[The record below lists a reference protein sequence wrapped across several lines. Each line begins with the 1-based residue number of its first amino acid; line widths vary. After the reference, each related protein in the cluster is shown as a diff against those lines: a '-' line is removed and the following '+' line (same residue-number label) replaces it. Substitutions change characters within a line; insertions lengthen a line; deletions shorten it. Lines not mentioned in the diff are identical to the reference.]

1 MNMDPTINK
10 IQQLLYTTQMLA
22 EELEIVYDI
31 LDNLFEE
38 EDYDLSASTLL
49 EKKNW
54 IQKAIKKEGS
64 LRKTMKTKK
73 GKNIPVSKLK
83 KAAEKGGKTG
93 KRARLAL
100 TLRKLNESQ
109 DRDGDGDFDGADF
122 AQQQFEW
129 TQIGGWDVPS
139 REFGE
144 GWLAA
149 TELGRQASAAK
160 YGSPEQQKLSAAAL
174 AARKQMEAH
183 PHFGEFRKG
192 HPRKRNQPKGPEM
205 GPYIPASPGERALGL
220 FGAD

>member
-1 MNMDPTINK
+1 MDPTYRK
-10 IQQLLYTTQMLA
+10 IEQLLTTTQMLA

-38 EDYDLSASTLL
+38 EDYDLSVEALL

-64 LRKTMKTKK
+64 LRKTLKAKK
-73 GKNIPVSKLK
+73 GKNIPASKLK

-93 KRARLAL
+93 KRARLAM
-100 TLRKLNESQ
+100 TLRKLNETV
-109 DRDGDGDFDGADF
+109 DRNGDGDIDASDF

-192 HPRKRNQPKGPEM
+192 HPSRRNQPKGPAM

>member
-1 MNMDPTINK
+1 MDPTYRK
-10 IQQLLYTTQMLA
+10 IEQLLTTTQMLA

-38 EDYDLSASTLL
+38 EDYDLSVEALL

-64 LRKTMKTKK
+64 LRKTLKAKK
-73 GKNIPVSKLK
+73 GKNIPASKLK

-93 KRARLAL
+93 KRARLAM
-100 TLRKLNESQ
+100 TLRKLNETV
-109 DRDGDGDFDGADF
+109 DRNGDGDIDASDF

-144 GWLAA
+144 GLLAA

-160 YGSPEQQKLSAAAL
+160 YGSPQQVELSRAAL
-174 AARKQMEAH
+174 SARKQMEAH

>member
-1 MNMDPTINK
+1 MDPTYRK
-10 IQQLLYTTQMLA
+10 IEQLLTTTQMLA

-38 EDYDLSASTLL
+38 EDYDLSVEALL

-64 LRKTMKTKK
+64 LRKTLKAKK
-73 GKNIPVSKLK
+73 GKNIPASKLK

-93 KRARLAL
+93 KRARLAM
-100 TLRKLNESQ
+100 TLRKLNETV
-109 DRDGDGDFDGADF
+109 DRNGDGDIDASDF

-144 GWLAA
+144 GWMAA

-160 YGSPEQQKLSAAAL
+160 YGSPQQVELSRAAL
-174 AARKQMEAH
+174 SARKQMEAH

>member
-1 MNMDPTINK
+1 MDPTYRK
-10 IQQLLYTTQMLA
+10 IEQLLTTTQMLA

-38 EDYDLSASTLL
+38 EDYDLSVEALL

-64 LRKTMKTKK
+64 LRKTLKAKK
-73 GKNIPVSKLK
+73 GKNIPASKLK

-93 KRARLAL
+93 KRARLAM
-100 TLRKLNESQ
+100 TLRKLNETV
-109 DRDGDGDFDGADF
+109 DRNGDGDIDASDF

-144 GWLAA
+144 GLLAA

-160 YGSPEQQKLSAAAL
+160 YGSPQQVELSRAAL
-174 AARKQMEAH
+174 SARKQMEAH

-205 GPYIPASPGERALGL
+205 GPYIPASPSERASGL

>member
-1 MNMDPTINK
+1 MDPTYRK
-10 IQQLLYTTQMLA
+10 IEQLLATTQMLA

-38 EDYDLSASTLL
+38 EDYDLPAATLL

-64 LRKTMKTKK
+64 LRKTLKAKK
-73 GKNIPVSKLK
+73 GKNIPTSKLK

-93 KRARLAL
+93 KRARLAM
-100 TLRKLNESQ
+100 TLRKLNETV
-109 DRDGDGDFDGADF
+109 DRNGDGDIDGADF

-139 REFGE
+139 KEFGE

-160 YGSPEQQKLSAAAL
+160 YGTPEQQKLSAAAL

-192 HPRKRNQPKGPEM
+192 HPRKRNQPKGQPM